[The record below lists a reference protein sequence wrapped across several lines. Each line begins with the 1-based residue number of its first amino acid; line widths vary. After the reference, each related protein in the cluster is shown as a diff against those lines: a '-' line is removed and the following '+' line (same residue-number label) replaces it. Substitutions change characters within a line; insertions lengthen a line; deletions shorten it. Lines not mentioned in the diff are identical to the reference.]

1 LNHDIGLLLVA
12 QMSTSD
18 SFFTSNLLDQSLS
31 IASCGQSSI
40 MGFIAQEKISKN
52 NNLVTVMPG
61 INFDVK
67 NDDFGQSY
75 CTPEHALIERNADI
89 LVVGRGIYKH
99 DNPKQIA
106 KQYQTRS
113 WSIYQKSLY
122 SRL

>member
-1 LNHDIGLLLVA
+1 
-12 QMSTSD
+12 MSTSD

-40 MGFIAQEKISKN
+40 MGFIVQEKISKN